1 MKSLAAS
8 GAQRVISGDT
18 TVAEVMETIGPSFW
32 ADIAAHYGAA
42 FTDNPELDIVSQ
54 IVGGQGVLLMSQDPA
69 LADQLAPVM
78 ELEGLRLVVAK
89 TAEEARECLRRD
101 EDIAFIIGDVD
112 DRFTL
117 QQATQHLANN
127 RLHIA
132 WARLPAVVLVAAP
145 LMYQRDELLGSGV
158 LGELMPKPV
167 DLAALKLL
175 IRRSQAR

>member
-1 MKSLAAS
+1 
-8 GAQRVISGDT
+8 
-18 TVAEVMETIGPSFW
+18 METVGPSFW
-32 ADIAAHYGAA
+32 ADIAAHYGVA
-42 FTDNPELDIVSQ
+42 FNDSPELDTVSQ
-54 IVGGQGVLLMSQDPA
+54 IVGGQGVLLMSQDAA
-69 LADQLAPVM
+69 LAAQLAPAM

-101 EDIAFIIGDVD
+101 EDMAFIIGDED

-158 LGELMPKPV
+158 LGELMSKPV